1 MLVKYGAMTDVYGD
15 WYGLD
20 FGTSNTAVSVFKNGE
35 AFSLPIDQYNDE
47 KEILLSAICFFKSK
61 QYYGREA
68 IDLYLK
74 EISHGEKTEKDLEIR
89 LIRSFKSLL
98 SREVETKTVIEGK
111 ILTIEDI
118 VSSYFIELKRRSD
131 SIVGKD
137 IKKIIV
143 GRPVRFVGQKD
154 TDGFQAEKKIENCLK
169 RAGFSEVKFEYEP
182 VAAARRYGAE
192 MNGKVLVFD
201 FGGGTLDVA
210 LVDLDSNRL
219 LGFGGE
225 AVGGD
230 LIDYMIYDLHFAKHF
245 GKELKYQNDE
255 LSYPIWAVEK
265 IFDWSE
271 IVGLRNNDFYS
282 FLFSLKNRST
292 SQNTVDFVEYF
303 LKHNL
308 TYDFRKKLIDA
319 KIALSVQREIDFKYE
334 SDIKNIEEKL
344 NRSEFENELRGVASM
359 ASSVVD
365 KVLDDAKK
373 NATRIDKVVM
383 TGGSSLIPFFQK
395 MLADKFGAN
404 KIVVFEP
411 FTSVSKGLVLLGQ
424 KDFFR

>member
-1 MLVKYGAMTDVYGD
+1 MNSCGYYGSMLVKYGAMTDVYGD

-74 EISHGEKTEKDLEIR
+74 EISHREKTEKDLEIR

-154 TDGFQAEKKIENCLK
+154 ADGFQAEKKIENCLK

-182 VAAARRYGAE
+182 VVIIYKQDGSTNPSVIIRGIKSKRVGIVDYVDFADLENKLPAMVAKAA
-192 MNGKVLVFD
+192 GKIKVRFNLVMRASDYSFVEREAKRK
-201 FGGGTLDVA
+201 GLSKTGY
-210 LVDLDSNRL
+210 L
-219 LGFGGE
+219 LG
-225 AVGGD
+225 
-230 LIDYMIYDLHFAKHF
+230 MIKKAR
-245 GKELKYQNDE
+245 KE
-255 LSYPIWAVEK
+255 SI
-265 IFDWSE
+265 
-271 IVGLRNNDFYS
+271 
-282 FLFSLKNRST
+282 
-292 SQNTVDFVEYF
+292 
-303 LKHNL
+303 
-308 TYDFRKKLIDA
+308 
-319 KIALSVQREIDFKYE
+319 
-334 SDIKNIEEKL
+334 
-344 NRSEFENELRGVASM
+344 
-359 ASSVVD
+359 
-365 KVLDDAKK
+365 
-373 NATRIDKVVM
+373 
-383 TGGSSLIPFFQK
+383 
-395 MLADKFGAN
+395 
-404 KIVVFEP
+404 
-411 FTSVSKGLVLLGQ
+411 
-424 KDFFR
+424 